1 MQVFSTGFLR
11 NNFYVEKPFFHSD
24 LARFETQVRLVL
36 FYLGAKINMSNK
48 GKKSA
53 LSSEA
58 KTLKVNLSEQIKTA
72 AEGLWY
78 ISETDAE
85 IFPFTGSKTDAV
97 TKENLLRQT
106 GRSVDTPVE
115 EREFNQMFERFVKIR
130 DWFGA
135 EEKATAGKFAAL
147 KSLLEKNLTDL
158 KVFKVGRI
166 ELDIYF
172 VGLDKEGNLA
182 GIQTKAVET

>member
-1 MQVFSTGFLR
+1 MFSTGFFR
-11 NNFYVEKPFFHSD
+11 NNFLPQKPFFNSH
-24 LARFETQVRLVL
+24 LARIKTQVRLVL
-36 FYLGAKINMSNK
+36 VYLGAKKNMSEK
-48 GKKSA
+48 EKKKRFA
-53 LSSEA
+53 ERA
-58 KTLKVNLSEQIKTA
+58 EKPKANLSEQIKIV

-85 IFPFTGSKTDAV
+85 IFPFTGSKADSV
-97 TKENLLRQT
+97 TKENLLKQI
-106 GRSVDTPVE
+106 GKPIDLLVE
-115 EREFNQMFERFVKIR
+115 ERGFEEMFARLIKIQ
-130 DWFGA
+130 DWFGD
-135 EEKATAGKFAAL
+135 EEKATAEKFAEL

-166 ELDIYF
+166 ERDIYF